1 MAIKQYDFLC
11 FILTKLAFL
20 IYYSSSFSRRTSSKN
35 GKYLGSKKTKKSR
48 KLCGIAGAG
57 SDQRI
62 HVQDDV
68 LAVRS
73 KPPPTADVQFH
84 PALPYR
90 KVREDCRLGKPIGP
104 EFLHILGAI
113 VPLIKVNKEFARIH
127 DILLALSRIERLA
140 LHPNQIEEVQ
150 QTFRKKKA
158 DEVLLKLELCGI
170 LIHIRKGTIFH

>member
-1 MAIKQYDFLC
+1 MNHSFTKITIC
-11 FILTKLAFL
+11 FTISPPSPGGLPPKMGN
-20 IYYSSSFSRRTSSKN
+20 IWVVKRQ
-35 GKYLGSKKTKKSR
+35 KSR

-73 KPPPTADVQFH
+73 KPPPTADEQFR

-104 EFLHILGAI
+104 EFLHVLGAI

-127 DILLALSRIERLA
+127 DILLAL
-140 LHPNQIEEVQ
+140 HPNQIEEVQ

-158 DEVLLKLELCGI
+158 DEVLVKLELCGYPYPYLQRYNLSLTVPRRI
-170 LIHIRKGTIFH
+170 YF